1 MINSMLKLLISLW
14 GHISSRRRS
23 QFSLLLVLMILT
35 SFAEIISIGA
45 VLPFLAILTNPVI
58 VFSHPYAYPFIELLD
73 LTEPSQL
80 LLPIIIAFSIA
91 TIGAGSMR
99 LLLLWAST
107 RLGYAVGGEISKDIY
122 RKTLYQPY
130 PVHINRNSS
139 ELINGISN
147 KIDKTIYI
155 INSILNLISSAF
167 IMIGVII
174 AFLYVD
180 FIIALYTFCG
190 FGSIYAFIIIL
201 TRKRLKKNGQII
213 ARESTL
219 VIKLIQEGL
228 GGIRDILINGNQA
241 FYCENYQKSDLSL
254 RQAQGNSS
262 YITYAPRYAIEC
274 LGMLF
279 IAFLSYKITQ
289 QSDGLSKA
297 IPILGSLAVG
307 AQRLLPIL
315 QQTYGSWTSI
325 QGGRALLED
334 TLHLLDQPLPSY
346 ITKPEPQVLR
356 FTEQLRLNRI
366 YFRYSSERNWVIKGL
381 DLVIPK
387 GSRVGFIG
395 VTGSGKSTLLDIVMG
410 LLQPTNGTI
419 TVDDQILTSGNS
431 RAWQA
436 HIAHVPQVIFLADS
450 SIEENIA
457 FGVPKALI
465 DGKRVREV
473 ALQAQI
479 ADAIESW
486 PKKYNTLVGERGIQ
500 LSGGQRQ
507 RIGIA
512 RALYKQADV
521 IIFDEAT
528 SALDNETEHSV
539 MQSIEGLSKEL
550 TLLLIAHRLTSLS
563 NCTHIV
569 ELSNGVVS
577 RIGNYQDLVEN
588 NLNSHNSIK

>member
-1 MINSMLKLLISLW
+1 MLKLLLSLW

-45 VLPFLAILTNPVI
+45 VLPFLAILTNPEI
-58 VFSHPYAYPFIELLD
+58 VFSHPYAYSFIELLD

-80 LLPIIIAFSIA
+80 LLPIVIAFSLA

-107 RLGYAVGGEISKDIY
+107 RLGYAVGAEISKDIY
-122 RKTLYQPY
+122 RKTLYQSY
-130 PVHINRNSS
+130 PVHISRNSS

-155 INSILNLISSAF
+155 INSILNLISSTF
-167 IMIGVII
+167 IIIGVVIT
-174 AFLYVD
+174 FLYVD
-180 FIIALYTFCG
+180 SIIALYAFCG

-201 TRKRLKKNGQII
+201 TRKRLKTNSQII

-241 FYCENYQKSDLSL
+241 FYCENYQKSDSSL
-254 RQAQGNSS
+254 RQAQGNNS
-262 YITYAPRYAIEC
+262 YITYSPRYAIEC

-279 IAFLSYKITQ
+279 IAFLSYKISQ

-315 QQTYGSWTSI
+315 QQTYGSWTII

-334 TLHLLDQPLPSY
+334 TLHLLDQPLPIY
-346 ITKPEPQVLR
+346 ITKPESQVLR
-356 FTEQLRLNRI
+356 FTDQLRLNRI
-366 YFRYSSERNWVIKGL
+366 YFRYSSERHWVIKGL

-431 RAWQA
+431 HAWQA

-486 PKKYNTLVGERGIQ
+486 PKKYNTLVGERGIH

-563 NCTHIV
+563 SCTHIV
-569 ELSNGVVS
+569 ELSNGAIS

-588 NLNSHNSIK
+588 NLNSHNSIN

>member
-1 MINSMLKLLISLW
+1 MLKLLLSLW

-35 SFAEIISIGA
+35 SFAEIISIGS

-80 LLPIIIAFSIA
+80 LLPIVIAFSLA

-155 INSILNLISSAF
+155 INSILNLISSVF
-167 IMIGVII
+167 IMVGVII

-180 FIIALYTFCG
+180 SIIALYTFCG

-356 FTEQLRLNRI
+356 FTEQIRLNRI
-366 YFRYSSERNWVIKGL
+366 YFRYSSERHWVIKGL

-486 PKKYNTLVGERGIQ
+486 PKKYNTLVGERGIH

-539 MQSIEGLSKEL
+539 MQSIEGLSKEI

-563 NCTHIV
+563 SCTHIV
-569 ELSNGVVS
+569 ELCNGAVS